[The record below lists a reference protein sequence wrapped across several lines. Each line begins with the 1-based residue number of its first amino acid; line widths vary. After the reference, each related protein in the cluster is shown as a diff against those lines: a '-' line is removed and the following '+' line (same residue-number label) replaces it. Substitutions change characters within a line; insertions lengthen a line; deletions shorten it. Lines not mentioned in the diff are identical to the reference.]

1 MGKKCSICGSQNLRQ
16 TRDGCVGDEVLY
28 RCRDCDNV
36 LEESDLEDVTVF
48 DSVTISPEVLAEKLV
63 YFVSTSWGEA
73 YWTSTITEE
82 KEFESYEKAIAATV
96 AKLKEVCYG
105 QN

>member
-1 MGKKCSICGSQNLRQ
+1 MSKCRECARYDRTKNICCLTKSNILNPNDDQHCVYWLKRRQ
-16 TRDGCVGDEVLY
+16 L
-28 RCRDCDNV
+28 
-36 LEESDLEDVTVF
+36 LF
-48 DSVTISPEVLAEKLV
+48 DRMMASPEVLAPNLV

-96 AKLKEVCYG
+96 AKLKEVC
-105 QN
+105 NE